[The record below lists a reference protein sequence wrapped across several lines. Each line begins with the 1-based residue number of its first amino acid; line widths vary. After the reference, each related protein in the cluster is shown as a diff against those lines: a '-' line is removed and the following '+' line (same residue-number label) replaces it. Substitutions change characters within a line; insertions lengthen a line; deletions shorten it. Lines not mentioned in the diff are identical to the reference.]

1 MPPQIVCSM
10 HLCSYHTK
18 LGGKLSFHAFREV
31 MHLEEMQI
39 ERFDCIM
46 INPPMFRA
54 IRALSLEDC
63 GLQTGKEDLL
73 TN

>member
-39 ERFDCIM
+39 ERFDCT
-46 INPPMFRA
+46 PKAGGVTSVVLVF
-54 IRALSLEDC
+54 
-63 GLQTGKEDLL
+63 
-73 TN
+73 